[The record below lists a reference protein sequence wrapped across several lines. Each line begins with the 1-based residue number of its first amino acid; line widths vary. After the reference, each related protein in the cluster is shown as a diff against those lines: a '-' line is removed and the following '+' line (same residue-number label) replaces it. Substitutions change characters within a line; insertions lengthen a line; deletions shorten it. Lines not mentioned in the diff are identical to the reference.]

1 MKNGFSHAGGCAGH
15 RQEGAVLFLG
25 LIMLLMLTLLGA
37 VYFQDA
43 IVQGRL
49 AGNYKDLG
57 QAFEASEAGGRWG
70 ASWLQSRGGGSL
82 DRPWP
87 CASECDQSF
96 PVWHVGQHP
105 TDPQPTNGLWATAK
119 SYGIDP
125 ASDEDLLMRVPLVH
139 QQPRYVME
147 QQYFRRD
154 DLAGDPQ
161 KGVAFYRVTALG
173 IGQRP
178 NSDAVLRSVVA
189 KRFE

>member
-1 MKNGFSHAGGCAGH
+1 MKNKFSCAGGFAGR
-15 RQEGAVLFLG
+15 RQSGVVLFLG
-25 LIMLLMLTLLGA
+25 LMLLLMLTLLGA

-49 AGNYKDLG
+49 AGNFKDLG

-70 ASWLQSRGGGSL
+70 ASWLQSRGGGAL
-82 DRPWP
+82 ERPWP
-87 CASECDQSF
+87 CALECDQSS
-96 PVWHVGQHP
+96 PVWHIGQYP
-105 TDPQPTNGLWATAK
+105 AEPQPSDGLWATAN

-125 ASDEDLLMRVPLVH
+125 GSDEDLLMRVPLVH
-139 QQPRYVME
+139 DQPRYIME

-161 KGVAFYRVTALG
+161 KGLAYYRVTARG
-173 IGQRP
+173 IGQRS